1 MKILFLQEYLRE
13 QHIKQQP
20 DGTLKNV
27 FLNTD
32 AGNIL
37 KELIRKGLD
46 LKRGNYYIDYA
57 YGLIPRVLERDKFKR
72 ASKYKSPTQ
81 KEASPEFELLYQ
93 RIVKEKPDIIIPSG
107 NLGCKALL
115 NKSSISKTRG
125 VPQKVTIKAT
135 VSLEQANPHIHSD
148 VLDEVTRI
156 EELKKAREHLGNAE
170 NELDYFLEGYGGR
183 IYTEAAL
190 QADHAK
196 ITNRI
201 DSLEKRIAELESL
214 NLDETF
220 SLPEGGTNST
230 VVEHTCW
237 ILPMYSIEYML
248 VAPKI
253 QNLVEADFGTLK
265 KFVDRG
271 EDAFVAKPVQYED
284 VTTIERVRDI
294 FLREVKQAPI
304 TAWDLETNTLHPA
317 LTGAKPLVIS
327 ICTGEETGYTI
338 PLEHKEFTW
347 LPGHLAEIYK
357 LIEDFVADPNIIK
370 VGHNIQF
377 DIRFLRLTKNFKVFK
392 NHRDTK
398 VMYYLLVNQAVDSS
412 LKLSDLAYELTDM
425 GGYDKALEDFK
436 VQYVEDY
443 EAALKE
449 KVDQMKL
456 DYKNLCANLKAD
468 HQAKVKQAREQM
480 KELRKGNPTY
490 ASQEEYIKL
499 KEIADSKHVNPP
511 KPDYPAVEA
520 PKNPIDGTDFCYEWI
535 PLFSMLSPYA
545 SGDVDACLR
554 IYNQL
559 EIRGQRPENRRIR
572 ELYTGHYTELTN
584 YLAMIEANGVK
595 MDIAYNDVLI
605 DAYTI
610 EERRLVEEMRQ
621 FPEVKQLEEEHLE
634 LYQQGL
640 AEMAVPKAQ
649 RNEKIADLRNKY
661 KDKLEFNPNATEDK
675 QKVLFEYTGHR
686 PPFNKEYLVK
696 SVMEDNIP
704 EEDIDWFHYKTN
716 KTTLEY
722 VAKEFESSKDLAE
735 LLLTH
740 SLVKT
745 RKQNFTTKLR
755 ALIDPEA
762 RVHGGFNPTG
772 TETTRLSSSKPNLQQ
787 LPRKTGDINRFD
799 YKYPIKRMFVT
810 SFLGGAL
817 LQLDYS
823 SLESRVLALAAMDE
837 EMTQA
842 FLDKNDIH
850 KETASLVFGVPIDKV
865 TKDMRSSA
873 KSTTFGI
880 AYGETPFS
888 YYAKHGMTLKQAEQL
903 FEDFFKNKPRIKQF
917 IDETH
922 EFVKANGYVE
932 CLHGFKRN
940 LRDVYSKDNSKKNG
954 ALRQSVNT
962 RIQGSGAF
970 LTNTSVIYINKFIE
984 NNGFKTKVVLT
995 VHDSIVLDCPPEEIH
1010 IMAKA
1015 ARHIMENLPIDWLF
1029 IDWKGEK
1036 IRYPIE
1042 ADVEIGVTYNDMVEY
1057 DADDLNTFQTVE
1069 NYCKYHST
1077 LSKIKDYSDSKVIT
1091 EEKYEELVEAVKAS
1105 KQQYQT
1111 AL

>member
-1 MKILFLQEYLRE
+1 MK
-13 QHIKQQP
+13 KQG
-20 DGTLKNV
+20 DGTFKNV
-27 FLNTD
+27 FLSTD

-37 KELIRKGLD
+37 KELIKKGLD
-46 LKRGNYYIDYA
+46 LKRSNYYVDYA
-57 YGLIPRVLERDKFKR
+57 YAKVPKVLEKDKFGI
-72 ASKYKSPTQ
+72 ASKYKAPSQ
-81 KEASPEFELLYQ
+81 KEANPEFELLFQ

-107 NLGCKALL
+107 NLGCKAFLG
-115 NKSSISKTRG
+115 KSSISSMRG
-125 VPQKVTIKAT
+125 VPQKVTVKAT
-135 VSLEQANPHIHSD
+135 VPIEQVQPHLPTEVKDELAN
-148 VLDEVTRI
+148 T
-156 EELKKAREHLGNAE
+156 EELNQLRDLLGKA
-170 NELDYFLEGYGGR
+170 ELELEYFMEGYGGR
-183 IYTEAAL
+183 LYTDRSL
-190 QADHAK
+190 QADHRQM
-196 ITNRI
+196 TDRI
-201 DSLEKRIAELESL
+201 DDLELRISKLESL
-214 NLDETF
+214 DLDPTF
-220 SLPEGGTNST
+220 SLPTSGET
-230 VVEHTCW
+230 VIAEHTCW
-237 ILPMYSIEYML
+237 VLPMYSIEYML
-248 VAPKI
+248 VNPKI

-265 KFVDRG
+265 KFVDKG
-271 EDAFVAKPVQYED
+271 EDAFVATPVKYED

-294 FLREVKQAPI
+294 FKREVKQAPI
-304 TAWDLETNTLHPA
+304 VAWDLETNTLHPA

-327 ICTGEETGYTI
+327 ICVGEETGYTI

-347 LPGHLAEIYK
+347 LPGYLAEIYN
-357 LIEDFVADPNIIK
+357 LIEEFVADPNIIK

-377 DIRFLRLTKNFKVFK
+377 DIRFLRLTKGFTKFH

-398 VMYYLLVNQAVDSS
+398 VMYYLLVNQAVDGS

-436 VQYVEDY
+436 VQYIEDY
-443 EAALKE
+443 VANLKNE
-449 KVDQMKL
+449 VDQMKL
-456 DYKNLCANLKAD
+456 DYKILCANTKEQYQTMVRD
-468 HQAKVKQAREQM
+468 ARARM
-480 KELRKGNPTY
+480 KDLRKGNPTY
-490 ASQEEYIKL
+490 ATQEEYIKL
-499 KEIADSKHVNPP
+499 KEIADTKYEKPP
-511 KPDYPAVEA
+511 KPDFPTVEA

-559 EIRGQRPENRRIR
+559 EVRGLRPENTRVR

-595 MDIAYNDVLI
+595 MDVAYNDILI
-605 DAYTI
+605 DAYT
-610 EERRLVEEMRQ
+610 EEEARLVEEMRK
-621 FPEVKQLEEEHLE
+621 FPEVQQLEEEHLE
-634 LYQQGL
+634 LYQRGL

-649 RNEKIADLRNKY
+649 RDEKIADLRNKY
-661 KDKLEFNPNATEDK
+661 KDKLKFNPNSGEDK

-686 PPFNKEYLVK
+686 PPYNKEYLVD

-704 EEDIDWFHYKTN
+704 EDEIEWYHYKTN
-716 KTTLEY
+716 KTTLNY
-722 VAKEFESSKDLAE
+722 VVKEFESSKELAE

-745 RKQNFTTKLR
+745 RKQNFTYKLR

-762 RVHGGFNPTG
+762 RIHGGFNPTG

-787 LPRKTGDINRFD
+787 LPRKTGDVNRFD

-850 KETASLVFGVPIDKV
+850 KETASLVFGVPLDKV

-888 YYAKHGMTLKQAEQL
+888 YYAKHGMTLEQAEKL
-903 FEDFFKNKPRIKQF
+903 FEDFFRNKPRIKEF
-917 IDETH
+917 IDATH
-922 EFVKANGYVE
+922 AFVKETGYVE

-940 LRDVYSKDNSKKNG
+940 LRDVYSKDKSKRNG

-984 NNGFKTKVVLT
+984 NNGFRTKVVLT
-995 VHDSIVLDCPPEEIH
+995 VHDSIVLDCPPEEVH

-1029 IDWKGEK
+1029 IDWKGER

-1057 DADDLNTFQTVE
+1057 DMEELNTFSTIKH
-1069 NYCKYHST
+1069 YCKYHSD
-1077 LSKIKDYSDSKVIT
+1077 LSKIKDYMESGVIT
-1091 EEKYEELVEAVKAS
+1091 EEKYEELKATIESS
-1105 KQQYQT
+1105 KPQYQV
-1111 AL
+1111 AV